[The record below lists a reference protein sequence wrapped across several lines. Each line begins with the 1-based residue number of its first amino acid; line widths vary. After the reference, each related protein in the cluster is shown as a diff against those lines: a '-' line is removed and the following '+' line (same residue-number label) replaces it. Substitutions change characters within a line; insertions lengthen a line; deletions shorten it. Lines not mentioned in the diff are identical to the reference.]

1 MMIKLKTLK
10 ISLLIFFVLLG
21 FENFAPTKAFAGNDM
36 TCVYNSDGS
45 IDVAGIGSIT
55 AIDGTTT
62 ATTAFSTSNGSGQQ
76 NCGLTPV
83 SSTFTV
89 EQVALCTAAPVRAT
103 TSSAVDLSNCFTVF
117 SGSASVTLGSVGD
130 SAVINSGS
138 VVPPP
143 AGVFTHAY
151 LKITNSFQLRAWAYL
166 DEAVLYT
173 GSSDLTSAGAYCYT
187 ITVSGANDAFNNAKC
202 DNTTTNSSSAGTS
215 TLYFNCFEGTCP
227 TDTSLDDTAG
237 YYTGS
242 VNNITG
248 ASGATMYIDLV
259 QTSGLRGGYA
269 SCNNGGCP
277 AVDVIEELGT
287 SVGSTSLVPTGLE
300 VSFLFSQGAL
310 IYDDNAA
317 PSISFRQGPMQFIF
331 IPTYN

>member
-10 ISLLIFFVLLG
+10 ISLLVFFLLLG
-21 FENFAPTKAFAGNDM
+21 FESFTPTKAFAGNDM
-36 TCVYNSDGS
+36 SCVYNSDGS
-45 IDVAGIGSIT
+45 IDVAGVGSIT
-55 AIDGTTT
+55 AFDGTTT
-62 ATTAFSTSNGSGQQ
+62 ATTAFSTANGSGLQ
-76 NCGLTPV
+76 NCGITPV

-103 TSSAVDLSNCFTVF
+103 ASTTVDLSNCFTVF
-117 SGSASVTLGSVGD
+117 SGSATVTLGTVGD

-151 LKITNSFQLRAWAYL
+151 LKITNSFQLSAWAYL
-166 DEAVLYT
+166 DVTTYT
-173 GSSDLTSAGAYCYT
+173 GSNSGSTGAFCYT
-187 ITVSGANDAFNNAKC
+187 TTVSGANDAFNNAIC
-202 DNTTTNSSSAGTS
+202 DNTTSESSSAGTS
-215 TLYFNCFEGTCP
+215 TLYFNCFNDTCP
-227 TDTSLDDTAG
+227 SNTDDDDTTG

-269 SCNNGGCP
+269 SCNGGGCP
-277 AVDVIEELGT
+277 AIDVIEEFGT
-287 SVGSTSLVPTGLE
+287 SVGSASLVPTGLD

-310 IYDDNAA
+310 IYDDNAT
-317 PSISFRQGPMQFIF
+317 PPKISFRQGPMQFIF
-331 IPTYN
+331 APTYN

>member
-1 MMIKLKTLK
+1 MMIKLKSLK
-10 ISLLIFFVLLG
+10 IFLLVFFILLG

-89 EQVALCTAAPVRAT
+89 EKVALCTAAPVRAT

-117 SGSASVTLGSVGD
+117 SGSASITLGSVGD

-277 AVDVIEELGT
+277 AVDVIEEFGI

>member
-10 ISLLIFFVLLG
+10 ISLLVFFLLLG
-21 FENFAPTKAFAGNDM
+21 FESFTPTKAFAGNDM
-36 TCVYNSDGS
+36 SCVSNSDGS
-45 IDVAGIGSIT
+45 IDVAGVGSVT
-55 AIDGTTT
+55 AFDGTTT
-62 ATTAFSTSNGSGQQ
+62 ATTAFSAVNLSGLQ
-76 NCGLTPV
+76 NCGITPV

-103 TSSAVDLSNCFTVF
+103 TSTTVDLSNCFTVF
-117 SGSASVTLGSVGD
+117 SGSATVTLGTVGD

-151 LKITNSFQLRAWAYL
+151 LKITNSFQLSAWAYL
-166 DEAVLYT
+166 DVTTYT
-173 GSSDLTSAGAYCYT
+173 GSNSGSTGAFCYT
-187 ITVSGANDAFNNAKC
+187 TTVSGANDAFNNAIC
-202 DNTTTNSSSAGTS
+202 DNTTSESSSAGTS
-215 TLYFNCFEGTCP
+215 TLYFNCFNDTCP
-227 TDTSLDDTAG
+227 SNTDDDDTTG

-269 SCNNGGCP
+269 SCNGGGCP
-277 AVDVIEELGT
+277 AIDVIEEFGT
-287 SVGSTSLVPTGLE
+287 SVGSASLVPTGLD

-310 IYDDNAA
+310 IYDDNGT
-317 PSISFRQGPMQFIF
+317 PPKISFRQGPMQFIF
-331 IPTYN
+331 APTYN